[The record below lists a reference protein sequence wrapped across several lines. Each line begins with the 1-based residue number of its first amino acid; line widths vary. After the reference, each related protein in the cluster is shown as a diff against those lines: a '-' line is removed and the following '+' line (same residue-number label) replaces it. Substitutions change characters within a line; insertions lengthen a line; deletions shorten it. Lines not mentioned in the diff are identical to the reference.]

1 MFSIKP
7 NSAELRF
14 VFMQISRS
22 FSIVLTA
29 LVLGSS
35 LLFSSCEGPA
45 GEVGPAGPQGA
56 TGAAGPQ
63 GATGATGQTGNA
75 NVIQI
80 SYAAKTWAITRGSA
94 QQFILPNIT
103 PAIMNSSA
111 ILIYMTSAANPSNTT
126 GYPWYSIPGT
136 VLSTDLVEHEF
147 YFQTTFAGNTSGIN
161 VYRKIAS
168 ASTLTATTRIILIPA
183 NDLRNGRLTV
193 DFNDYNAVK
202 KYYNLK
208 D

>member
-1 MFSIKP
+1 
-7 NSAELRF
+7 
-14 VFMQISRS
+14 MQISRS

-94 QQFILPNIT
+94 QQFVFPNVT

-111 ILIYMTSAANPSNTT
+111 ILVYMTTASTPSNTT
-126 GYPWYSIPGT
+126 PYPWYSIPGT
-136 VLSTDLVEHEF
+136 VLSTDRAEHEF

-183 NDLRNGRLTV
+183 NDLRNGRQTV